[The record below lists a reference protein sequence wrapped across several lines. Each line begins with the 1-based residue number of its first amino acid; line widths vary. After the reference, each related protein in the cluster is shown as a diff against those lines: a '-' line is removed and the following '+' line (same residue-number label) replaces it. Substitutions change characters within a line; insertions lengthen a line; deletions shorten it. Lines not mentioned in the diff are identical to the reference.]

1 MTTPKPLLEVF
12 TGEKPRTVKGRVRK
26 LDDKELRRDVIT
38 VLKMYAEM
46 CRGAMLSGRT
56 PQQRTVIELGHLPDP
71 ALSPNKRL
79 HYMELYRAKDAAKQE
94 AAALVLAQG
103 KPPRPYETAHITIT
117 WVAKDKRRRD
127 TDNLF
132 SSMKASIDGLV
143 AVGLLLDDDAMR
155 VSYTLRYERG
165 TRDNTIIVVEEL

>member
-1 MTTPKPLLEVF
+1 M
-12 TGEKPRTVKGRVRK
+12 R
-26 LDDKELRRDVIT
+26 
-38 VLKMYAEM
+38 
-46 CRGAMLSGRT
+46 
-56 PQQRTVIELGHLPDP
+56 IELGHLPDP

-79 HYMELYRAKDAAKQE
+79 HYMELYKAKASAKKA

-103 KPPRPYETAHITIT
+103 KPAHRYERAHITIT

-132 SSMKASIDGLV
+132 AAMKAYIDGLV
-143 AVGLLLDDDAMR
+143 EAGLLVDDDAMR

-165 TRDNTIIVVEEL
+165 TRNNTIIEVEELG